1 MINIDYSNKFF
12 QLIRLII
19 IFFGLKKIFHKII
32 NVSSKNYEF
41 KFSRIM
47 LSKVKH
53 NDIVWD
59 IGANVGFYTKKFH
72 KLIKINSRDKHLK
85 KNGCIVAFEPDPHA
99 IKKLKKKFYNKKNIL
114 LLRYALSDINNN
126 SSEFTDDPSSP
137 TNQLVDINKKD
148 FSNQKTIKVRVAK
161 ADTLIKKLNLP
172 TPNIIKIDVE
182 GFEFEVLNGM
192 KKILQQKTLR
202 EIFVEVHFAKL
213 KKKKLKNAVF
223 LICKIL
229 KDNKFS
235 ISWLDPSHLRAFRK
249 N

>member
-114 LLRYALSDINNN
+114 LLRYALSDTNNN

-213 KKKKLKNAVF
+213 KKKKLKNVVF

>member
-85 KNGCIVAFEPDPHA
+85 KNGCVVAFEPDPHA

-213 KKKKLKNAVF
+213 KKKKLKNVVF

>member
-213 KKKKLKNAVF
+213 KKKKLKNVVF

>member
-126 SSEFTDDPSSP
+126 SSEFTYDPSSP

>member
-1 MINIDYSNKFF
+1 MNIDYSNKFF
-12 QLIRLII
+12 LFVRAII
-19 IFFGLKKIFHKII
+19 IFLGLKKIFHKII
-32 NVSSKNYEF
+32 NVSSGKSYEI

-47 LSKVKH
+47 LSKVKP

-72 KLIKINSRDKHLK
+72 KLIKINPRDKHLK
-85 KNGCIVAFEPDPHA
+85 KNGCVVAFEPDPHA

-114 LLRYALSDINNN
+114 SLRYALSDINNN

-137 TNQLVDINKKD
+137 TNQLVNINKKD

-161 ADTLIKKLNLP
+161 ADTLIKKLNLL

-192 KKILQQKTLR
+192 KKILKQKTLR

-213 KKKKLKNAVF
+213 KKKKLKNVVF

>member
-85 KNGCIVAFEPDPHA
+85 K
-99 IKKLKKKFYNKKNIL
+99 K
-114 LLRYALSDINNN
+114 
-126 SSEFTDDPSSP
+126 
-137 TNQLVDINKKD
+137 
-148 FSNQKTIKVRVAK
+148 
-161 ADTLIKKLNLP
+161 
-172 TPNIIKIDVE
+172 
-182 GFEFEVLNGM
+182 
-192 KKILQQKTLR
+192 
-202 EIFVEVHFAKL
+202 
-213 KKKKLKNAVF
+213 
-223 LICKIL
+223 
-229 KDNKFS
+229 
-235 ISWLDPSHLRAFRK
+235 WLYCSV
-249 N
+249 